1 MEKWKITA
9 ASTLRNDSCRGRR
22 ARYSSSMPIA
32 TLDQIRGRV
41 GDETGVSG
49 WLTIDQQ
56 RIVAFADATEDRQFI
71 HVDPEAAART
81 PFGGTIAHGFLS
93 LSMLSRMAAEAMLI
107 PEGVQMAVNYGLDR
121 VRFLAPVKSGKRIR
135 GRFRLD
141 SVEEKAPGQLL
152 LRHTVTVEIEGEQ
165 KPALT
170 AEWLG
175 LLFVKGE

>member
-1 MEKWKITA
+1 VPVT
-9 ASTLRNDSCRGRR
+9 S
-22 ARYSSSMPIA
+22 
-32 TLDQIRGRV
+32 LDEIRSRV
-41 GDETGVSG
+41 GEEVGVSS

-56 RIVAFADATEDRQFI
+56 RIDEFADATEDRQFI
-71 HVDPEAAART
+71 HTEPETAAQT

-93 LSMLSRMAAEAMLI
+93 LSMLSRMAAEAMLVPDNI
-107 PEGVQMAVNYGLDR
+107 KMAVNYGLDR
-121 VRFLAPVKSGKRIR
+121 VRFIKPVRSGKRIR

-152 LRHTVTVEIEGEQ
+152 LRHTVTVEIEGEE

-175 LLFVKGE
+175 LLFV